1 MSLAKIESA
10 AAKIPPQGLMKMGD
24 SGACL
29 ASVAHNVDKNIPD
42 DTHTCRE
49 HQENSGPSYF
59 YRARMGCGV
68 GWWSVNGLQKGLRV
82 SSRLVRSN
90 RLLKLVL

>member
-1 MSLAKIESA
+1 ME
-10 AAKIPPQGLMKMGD
+10 MGD

-29 ASVAHNVDKNIPD
+29 ASVAHNIDKNIPD
-42 DTHTCRE
+42 DAPHATNIK
-49 HQENSGPSYF
+49 ENSGPSYF
-59 YRARMGCGV
+59 YRVRMGCGV
-68 GWWSVNGLQKGLRV
+68 GWWSVSGLQKGLRV